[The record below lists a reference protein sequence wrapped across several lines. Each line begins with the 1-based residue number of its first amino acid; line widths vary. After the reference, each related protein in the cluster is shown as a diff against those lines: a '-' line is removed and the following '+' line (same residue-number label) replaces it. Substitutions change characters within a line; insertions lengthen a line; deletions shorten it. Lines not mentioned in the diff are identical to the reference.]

1 MNRNALLVVTA
12 VLTACGGGG
21 GLGQDERAVQA
32 RWDDNVAARVAHPL
46 QAAIEQCTKA
56 NQGVL
61 AGACDSVAILAK
73 NGFLRSYGY
82 VSVGPP
88 TLADVTVTASTAAI
102 VLVGT
107 DNCVVTITPTVS
119 PSGVIWNY
127 NYTNSGGCDRLKTGV
142 GT

>member
-1 MNRNALLVVTA
+1 MNRNALLVVMA
-12 VLTACGGGG
+12 SLAACGGGS
-21 GLGQDERAVQA
+21 GLGQDERAIQA
-32 RWDDNVAARVAHPL
+32 RWDGNVSAHVAHPL
-46 QAAIEQCTKA
+46 QTAIELRSKA

-61 AGACDSVAILAK
+61 AGTCDSVAILAK
-73 NGFLRSYGY
+73 KGFLTSYGY

-88 TLADVTVTASTAAI
+88 TLADATVTATTATI

-119 PSGVIWNY
+119 PSGVTWNY
-127 NYTNSGGCDRLKTGV
+127 SYMNSGACGRLHTGV